1 VTILAVA
8 VAGQALAGLSLAAAV
23 LIGAV
28 LAPTDPVLAGDLQV
42 GPPGRGKEHPVR
54 LTLTTEAGMNDWLA
68 FPFVHLAILLAIHGG
83 PSHAL
88 LTEWLARDVV
98 WRIAIGIAGGL
109 VAGTM
114 LGRIVFRIPHANPLA
129 KSGVGVIALAA
140 VFLCYGATE
149 LVEGYGFIAVFVAG
163 LALRRTEP
171 EHRYHHTL
179 HAFVEPVEY
188 AVTAAMLFLLGG
200 AIVIVVPAFS
210 APVIGIAILLI
221 FVIRP
226 AAAWLSMLGTPIRG
240 MARWDAAFFGVRGV
254 GSIYYIAFASTH
266 AAFERLDT
274 LWAIVAATI
283 FLSTI
288 VHGLSAG
295 FVARRYD
302 DA

>member
-1 VTILAVA
+1 
-8 VAGQALAGLSLAAAV
+8 
-23 LIGAV
+23 
-28 LAPTDPVLAGDLQV
+28 
-42 GPPGRGKEHPVR
+42 
-54 LTLTTEAGMNDWLA
+54 
-68 FPFVHLAILLAIHGG
+68 
-83 PSHAL
+83 
-88 LTEWLARDVV
+88 
-98 WRIAIGIAGGL
+98 
-109 VAGTM
+109 
-114 LGRIVFRIPHANPLA
+114 
-129 KSGVGVIALAA
+129 
-140 VFLCYGATE
+140 
-149 LVEGYGFIAVFVAG
+149 
-163 LALRRTEP
+163 
-171 EHRYHHTL
+171 
-179 HAFVEPVEY
+179 
-188 AVTAAMLFLLGG
+188 VTAAEQKEHGG